1 MKKKYNK
8 PLLTFE
14 SFQLTTSIAAGCTV
28 LADVVGDKTYVNGFL
43 VLHTNEADCT
53 DNCYHVPDGAQVV
66 FTSA

>member
-28 LADVVGDKTYVNGFL
+28 LADVVGGETYVNGFP
-43 VLHTNEADCT
+43 VNYTDEANCT